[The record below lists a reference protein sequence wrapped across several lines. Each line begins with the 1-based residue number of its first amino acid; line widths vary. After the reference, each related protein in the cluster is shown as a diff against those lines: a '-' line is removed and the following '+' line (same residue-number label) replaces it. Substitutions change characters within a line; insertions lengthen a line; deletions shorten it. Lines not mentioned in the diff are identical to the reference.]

1 MKLKEMSD
9 EEIRAELNKEFSQ
22 SQLNSVNE
30 KLTGLINT
38 SETLEQ
44 LVARIYEAVNV
55 EIEESQVHENKKINR
70 LDTRKD
76 HL

>member
-9 EEIRAELNKEFSQ
+9 NEIRAELNKEFSQ
-22 SQLNSVNE
+22 SQLISVNE
-30 KLTGLINT
+30 KLTGLIKT

-44 LVARIYEAVNV
+44 LVAKIYEAVNV
-55 EIEESQVHENKKINR
+55 QIEESQVHENKKINR

>member
-9 EEIRAELNKEFSQ
+9 EEIKAELNKEFSQ

-30 KLTGLINT
+30 KLTGLIKT
-38 SETLEQ
+38 SETLDQ